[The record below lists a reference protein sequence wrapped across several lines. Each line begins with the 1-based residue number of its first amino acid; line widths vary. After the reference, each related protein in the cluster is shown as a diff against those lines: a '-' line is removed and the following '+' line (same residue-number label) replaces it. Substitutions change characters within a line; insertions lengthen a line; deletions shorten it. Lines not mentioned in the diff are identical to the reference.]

1 MPYVSA
7 ESRRVRA
14 MKTIKIIAAKEIK
27 EIIRN
32 KYSVIIMLIPLFI
45 YPLLSLGLNSLND
58 SHSSTAKISVISNN
72 GHINRVLDDYIWQN
86 KNICLFDTK
95 NDEKAIQSDLQSGK
109 IDFLLKVENSS
120 INLIYSSHS
129 YKSLLAATKFGESFS
144 AFYSEIY
151 KTKHSDFFSI
161 NMLDE
166 TGKTPTASNSISDF
180 IMPVLLISLIFQS
193 TAGFANDMFA
203 GEKERKTLENLL
215 LTVKPRKR
223 LFFGKA
229 LALAAV
235 SGISLSINV
244 ISFFFSQRFGENA
257 TYINGLLRSPHIVLA
272 VLAILLILAA
282 LSVTVSLT
290 VSLFSQS
297 LKNSQ
302 LLNEFLLAFGIFL
315 SGLVS
320 FGFFPKNVPTKFIP
334 LIGLISALNNIINQ
348 SLTVS
353 EFAVSA
359 LSTITFIALIS
370 LLGIHRLNSEKV
382 II

>member
-1 MPYVSA
+1 
-7 ESRRVRA
+7 

>member
-1 MPYVSA
+1 
-7 ESRRVRA
+7 
-14 MKTIKIIAAKEIK
+14 MKTIGIIAAKEIK

-32 KYSVIIMLIPLFI
+32 KYSIIIMLIPLFI
-45 YPLLSLGLNSLND
+45 YPLLSLGLNSL
-58 SHSSTAKISVISNN
+58 SESPSSIVRIAIVSDN
-72 GHINRVLDDYIWQN
+72 GYIDRILDDYIRQN
-86 KNICLFDTK
+86 KSLYLLDMK
-95 NDEKAIQSDLQSGK
+95 NDEKTIQSDLQNGK
-109 IDFLLKVENSS
+109 IDFLLKIENNS
-120 INLIYSSHS
+120 ISLTYSSRS
-129 YKSLLAATKFGESFS
+129 YKSLLAATKFGENFS

-151 KTKHSDFFSI
+151 KTKHNDYFGM

-166 TGKTPTASNSISDF
+166 EGNTPSASDSISNF

-215 LTVKPRKR
+215 LTVKPRRR
-223 LFFGKA
+223 LLFGKA
-229 LALAAV
+229 LALATV

-257 TYINGLLRSPHIVLA
+257 PHSANLLRSPSTMLTVL
-272 VLAILLILAA
+272 VILLILAA

-302 LLNEFLLAFGIFL
+302 LFNELLLAFSVFL

-320 FGFFPKNVPTKFIP
+320 FGFFPKNVPVKYIP
-334 LIGLISALNNIINQ
+334 LIGLFSALNDVINQ
-348 SLTVS
+348 SFVGS
-353 EFAVSA
+353 EHIVSA
-359 LSTITFIALIS
+359 LSTIILIALIF
-370 LLGIHRLNSEKV
+370 LLGICRLKSEK
-382 II
+382 IITQ